1 MVVKE
6 EVAAV
11 MVQAETRGG
20 EACLQRGEEAEHL
33 GLGSAPA
40 AVGIALELLDQ
51 PARMGE
57 DTLRVAGEGL
67 PTNVEAA
74 WREAPHNAQGVHC
87 RLCTGACVNL
97 ARLPRHVAHSDV
109 WVLDEQ
115 QPDLHP
121 ALRRQLRGN
130 RSARRCAHV

>member
-51 PARMGE
+51 PACMGE

-67 PTNVEAA
+67 PQT
-74 WREAPHNAQGVHC
+74 WKPRGV
-87 RLCTGACVNL
+87 R
-97 ARLPRHVAHSDV
+97 
-109 WVLDEQ
+109 
-115 QPDLHP
+115 HP
-121 ALRRQLRGN
+121 AMHKE
-130 RSARRCAHV
+130 CAAGCVQGPA